1 MNDIDKNRII
11 RLINNIY
18 HFNKDD
24 TSELL
29 VIHKNYLID
38 NVKEIKIEVSH
49 DGYDQYGPKS
59 YLYDMYILHYVK
71 DELYLSIWHREN
83 WFTGL
88 EDEKYY
94 YHSKTTK
101 VENNYNLKTNKFY

>member
-1 MNDIDKNRII
+1 MNDIEKDRII
-11 RLINNIY
+11 ILINNVY
-18 HFNKDD
+18 HFDKKD

-29 VIHKNYLID
+29 IIYNNYLID
-38 NVKEIKIEVSH
+38 NIKDINIDVSH
-49 DGYDQYGPKS
+49 DGYDCYGPKS
-59 YLYDMYILHYVK
+59 YLYDMYILHQDNDK
-71 DELYLSIWHREN
+71 LYLSKWHREN

-88 EDEKYY
+88 EEEKYY